1 MSVSDFILAILALI
15 GFACVTWVLDLNPY
29 SKRLQVYNQT
39 CDNMILDKTYCK
51 GDWLDNPV
59 ETFVVNQDSGQII
72 SKLVNQSE
80 PDIYQNCTIK
90 DRKNWVC
97 MDEST
102 QQNITVKDGLIIYSD
117 NSNTRQITRLQW
129 LQNIILKIIT

>member
-1 MSVSDFILAILALI
+1 
-15 GFACVTWVLDLNPY
+15 
-29 SKRLQVYNQT
+29 
-39 CDNMILDKTYCK
+39 MILDKTYCK